1 LNAKL
6 ISFGIILIPFF
17 NDFSLF
23 SGSHLLR
30 SPSFYP
36 FILGCFIWIFG
47 SNANVRLPN
56 KKILI
61 FFITL
66 ILFSLIINIFAISNL
81 SFKTALFTSGKSL
94 IVLLFLIFTMIYIY
108 NFLISRNNWIYF
120 IEKAVKISYIILVP
134 YVLLEIVVFYFNI
147 FESPFGFIE
156 KLFHSR
162 EYSNIE
168 VHKIRGYAFEGSY
181 FSLVL
186 AFLYPWILK
195 SFLSKNRKWTDSILF
210 IIFLIIV
217 TTSQSRSIA
226 AIFLIQ
232 TLLYIFMYYK
242 MIFKNYKVLL
252 SIVILSSI
260 FIIIGPIILNSIKS
274 LTEFDSTNV
283 SNIIRFYSAYY
294 ATQIG
299 FDSPFFGTGIG
310 LSGGEMAY
318 YYDEK
323 ILSVYN
329 AKDWLLNSD
338 SSSIPVFSL
347 LPKIM
352 AELGIIGLMLYLSI
366 YLKPIWR
373 IRQLQKLYQIPD
385 NIREV
390 GITIITL
397 VLGLLVAS
405 FATDTYYFYGYWV
418 SLAIAYTYVNQL
430 SYYGNNFR

>member
-1 LNAKL
+1 
-6 ISFGIILIPFF
+6 
-17 NDFSLF
+17 
-23 SGSHLLR
+23 
-30 SPSFYP
+30 
-36 FILGCFIWIFG
+36 
-47 SNANVRLPN
+47 
-56 KKILI
+56 
-61 FFITL
+61 
-66 ILFSLIINIFAISNL
+66 
-81 SFKTALFTSGKSL
+81 
-94 IVLLFLIFTMIYIY
+94 
-108 NFLISRNNWIYF
+108 
-120 IEKAVKISYIILVP
+120 
-134 YVLLEIVVFYFNI
+134 
-147 FESPFGFIE
+147 
-156 KLFHSR
+156 
-162 EYSNIE
+162 
-168 VHKIRGYAFEGSY
+168 
-181 FSLVL
+181 
-186 AFLYPWILK
+186 
-195 SFLSKNRKWTDSILF
+195 
-210 IIFLIIV
+210 
-217 TTSQSRSIA
+217 
-226 AIFLIQ
+226 
-232 TLLYIFMYYK
+232 

-294 ATQIG
+294 AAQIG
-299 FDSPFFGTGIG
+299 LDNPFLGIGLG